1 MTVSVVIPTLG
12 RPSLQRAVQSVL
24 AQTVPVREIIVV
36 ADTAGPVTVPD
47 DNRITL
53 LHNTV
58 GHGPGIS
65 RRVGI
70 DAASGSVIAL
80 LDDDDEWQP
89 TKLERQLAAVARAG
103 PHWIASCRMEALG
116 PGARSRVWPRHLIG
130 PRDSVADYLFRFTEA
145 RHGGRALQTSTL
157 CFPAELARAVRWDAH
172 ADAVH
177 DEPSWLL
184 AVARRYPDLRIVQ
197 LPEVLSIYNVGT
209 ASVSRQTVDRTDAY
223 IEWGQ
228 RYLPDESPRIVGDYL
243 CSSPVSAAVAAQS
256 LRGIG
261 RSVRAA
267 FRTGRPG
274 LPAVGF
280 AGLSALRVLLRKAR
294 S

>member
-36 ADTAGPVTVPD
+36 ADTAEPVTVPD

-53 LHNTV
+53 LRNTV
-58 GHGPGIS
+58 GRGPGIS

-80 LDDDDEWQP
+80 LDDDDEWRP

-103 PHWIASCRMEALG
+103 PHWIASCRMAAIG
-116 PGARSRVWPRHLIG
+116 PGARRRVWPRHLIG